1 LRPSGQRAFWNI
13 EYGRYSWTAT
23 SVLAICRVAMAY
35 FGRDISYSSVRYGRD
50 AGATRGLTDM
60 DCALT
65 DRQAHFRNKVRDFM
79 EVHGK
84 LAMRRMDI
92 WKSS

>member
-1 LRPSGQRAFWNI
+1 MADFRINI
-13 EYGRYSWTAT
+13 SN
-23 SVLAICRVAMAY
+23 SI
-35 FGRDISYSSVRYGRD
+35 VRYGRNT
-50 AGATRGLTDM
+50 GATRGLTGM
-60 DCALT
+60 NFALT